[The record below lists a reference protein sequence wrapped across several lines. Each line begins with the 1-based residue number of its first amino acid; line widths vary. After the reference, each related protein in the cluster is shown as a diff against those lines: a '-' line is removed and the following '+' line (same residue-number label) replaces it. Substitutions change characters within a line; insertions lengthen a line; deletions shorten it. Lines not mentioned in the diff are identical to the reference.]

1 MLKDLVNNAPQSDV
15 TMRTGTCRFCGQTQ
29 TLPSLISW
37 DSETIDEFATEGCS
51 CTEAVEYTARKYQRE
66 NAYDKIRTLVENE
79 QDKQR
84 EIMELAVDL
93 ITDGRLKSLTMA
105 TDTLQLIVKA
115 TAKGKIKVRKISR
128 KVTTEEV

>member
-1 MLKDLVNNAPQSDV
+1 MLKDIVNQTPQSEV
-15 TMRTGTCRFCGQTQ
+15 TMRTGTCRFCKQTQ

-37 DSETIDEFATEGCS
+37 DSDQIDESATEGCS
-51 CTEAVEYTARKYQRE
+51 CAEAVEYTARKYQRE
-66 NAYDKIRTLVENE
+66 NAYEKIRNLVKEE
-79 QDKQR
+79 ADKHR

-93 ITDGRLKSLTMA
+93 ITDGKLKSLTMA
-105 TDTLQLIVKA
+105 TDTLQLIVKS